1 MAGESQ
7 ATRRRRA
14 RDARSRSKGKFK
26 QKGAKP
32 TPGTLRAKIA
42 TINKSDMSARE
53 KANAIKG
60 LKQKQAK
67 LEAEG

>member
-1 MAGESQ
+1 MAGSGETYANIKKLKQ
-7 ATRRRRA
+7 T
-14 RDARSRSKGKFK
+14 SRKGKFG
-26 QKGAKP
+26 QKGKP
-32 TPGTLRAKIA
+32 APKGTLRAKIA
-42 TINKSDMSARE
+42 AINKSDMSARE